1 MVCLTVGRISLR
13 AGIVWAVVAAA
24 AYSAAAPPVEYRIRF
39 PNRVHH
45 EAEVEVVWRAVER
58 PNLEVCMSRTSPGR
72 YALHEFAK
80 NVYDVAA
87 SDGRGRSLRVER
99 TGPHCWTVLNHDGA
113 VQFRYTLFGDRGDG
127 TYNQIDDSH
136 AHLNGPATYVWARG
150 TEDRPV
156 RVRFVIPEGS
166 GWRAATQLKPAGEPF
181 AFEAPNRESL
191 MDSPVELS
199 RFDLREWKVDD
210 GRRVQT
216 LRLAVHHTGSAAEV
230 NAFAG
235 LVEKVVREEIGIY
248 GELPVFDHGVYTFLA
263 DYLPWATGDGMEHRN
278 SSYCTST
285 QSIAGARE
293 RLIGTIAHEFF
304 HAWNVERLRPAALEP
319 FDFERLNPSGE
330 LWFAEGFTSY
340 YTLIV
345 LRRAGILDRRRFA
358 ERLSRT
364 LDAALNSPARRHESP
379 VLSSLL
385 APLTDGAVAKDP
397 TNFRNTHLSYYTY
410 GSAVALGLDLELR
423 RRFPG
428 RSLDDYMRAMWELFG
443 REEKPYT
450 LADLEAVL
458 GRVAG
463 DAAFAR
469 DFFRASIHGRELPD
483 YGELLAAA
491 GFLLR
496 KAEPEKAFL
505 GASQLS
511 FRSDGVA
518 LGTAPLEG
526 TPLYEAGL
534 DRGAKIMR
542 IDGKRVRN
550 RKQWNRLM
558 GRLRP
563 GEVIEVRYEQRG
575 RQGTARVQTAASPR
589 LEVVSF
595 EEAGRD
601 VPEAAL
607 EFRRE
612 WLGSR
617 AAGAMTPTSGAGY

>member
-1 MVCLTVGRISLR
+1 MVCLTVGRISRR

-45 EAEVEVVWRAVER
+45 EAEVEVVWRAVEG
-58 PNLEVCMSRTSPGR
+58 PDLEVCMSRTSPGR

-87 SDGRGRSLRVER
+87 WDGPGRQLRVER
-99 TGPHCWTVLNHDGA
+99 TKPHCWNVSGHDGT
-113 VQFRYTLFGDRGDG
+113 VRFRYTLFGDRGDG

-156 RVRFVIPEGS
+156 RVRFEIPEGS
-166 GWRAATQLKPAGEPF
+166 GWQAATQLKPTGDAF
-181 AFEAPNRESL
+181 TFEAPNREYL

-216 LRLAVHHTGSAAEV
+216 LRLAVHHTGSAADV
-230 NAFAG
+230 DAFAG
-235 LVEKVVREEIGIY
+235 MVEKVVREEIGIF
-248 GELPVFDHGVYTFLA
+248 GELPVFDYGTYTFLA

-278 SSYCTST
+278 STYCTST
-285 QSIAGARE
+285 RSLTEEAR
-293 RLIGTIAHEFF
+293 RLVGTIAHEFF
-304 HAWNVERLRPAALEP
+304 HAWNVERLRPASLEP
-319 FDFERLNPSGE
+319 FDLERLKLAGE

-340 YTLIV
+340 YTMLT
-345 LRRAGILDRRRFA
+345 LRRAGLLDRGQFA
-358 ERLSRT
+358 ARLSRL
-364 LDAALNSPARRHESP
+364 LDSVLNSPARRHESP

-397 TNFRNTHLSYYTY
+397 TNFRNTHLSYYNY

-428 RSLDDYMRAMWELFG
+428 RSLDDYMRVMWDEFG
-443 REEKPYT
+443 REEKPYG

-469 DFFRASIHGRELPD
+469 EFFRASVYGRELPD
-483 YGELLAAA
+483 YEQLLAEA

-496 KAEPEKAFL
+496 RAEPEQAFL
-505 GASQLS
+505 GASHLS
-511 FRSDGVA
+511 FRSDGVV
-518 LGTAPLEG
+518 LGAAPLEG

-550 RKQWNRLM
+550 RKHWNRLLAK
-558 GRLRP
+558 RRP
-563 GEVIEVRYEQRG
+563 GDVIEVRYEQRG
-575 RQGTARVQTAASPR
+575 RQETVRVRVAASPR
-589 LEVVSF
+589 LEVVPF
-595 EEAGRD
+595 EDAGRRVTD
-601 VPEAAL
+601 DAARL
-607 EFRRE
+607 RRD

-617 AAGAMTPTSGAGY
+617 AAGEVAREGRP